1 MFNQQ
6 KEDDKR
12 DNYASELSRQSDKNV
27 LQKSNLVLQ
36 KKLKSNQDGSGQFS
50 CQLQHHS

>member
-6 KEDDKR
+6 KEDDTI

-27 LQKSNLVLQ
+27 LQKAIGFFRRS
-36 KKLKSNQDGSGQFS
+36 
-50 CQLQHHS
+50 

>member
-6 KEDDKR
+6 KEDDKIGY
-12 DNYASELSRQSDKNV
+12 YASELSRQTDKNV

-50 CQLQHHS
+50 CQHQHHS